1 MLKTILLTL
10 VLFFSTV
17 TQIDAEE
24 YYIQTGNGYWL
35 KVLQDELQEPGL
47 DKLLD
52 WVPEEVP
59 RTVSFYFD
67 TDDDGKFDIKIAYS
81 LIEALPCRQ
90 NCVSKITDNGDHWLL
105 PAPGINY
112 YVIKKWTLYRYA
124 DDEDWRGLDKTQRW
138 IFKHPYNDDWLREK
152 FYPLWPNQMK

>member
-1 MLKTILLTL
+1 MLKTILLTILLLFGL
-10 VLFFSTV
+10 VAPVDSAVYFKQHETGWQVVF
-17 TQIDAEE
+17 QDA
-24 YYIQTGNGYWL
+24 
-35 KVLQDELQEPGL
+35 LQEPGL